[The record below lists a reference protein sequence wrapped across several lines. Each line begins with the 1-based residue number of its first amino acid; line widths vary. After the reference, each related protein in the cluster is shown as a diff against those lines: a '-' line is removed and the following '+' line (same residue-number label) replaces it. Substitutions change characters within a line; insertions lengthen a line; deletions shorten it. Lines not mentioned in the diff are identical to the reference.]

1 MNPPAIDKVPDVT
14 FVVAAYNS
22 ADTIVR
28 AIESALAQ
36 EGVTVEVVVVDDCS
50 ADATPALVAAI
61 PDPRVRLIALDRNR
75 GPGGAR
81 NAGIGAARG
90 RWIAVLDSDDTVR
103 PDRLRRMIERADAAG
118 AQIAVDNLDVVSLDG
133 RSLRMFSEAEL
144 APLPQLTL
152 PAFIESNV
160 LFRSEHNFGYMK
172 PIFERRFLE
181 NQQLRF
187 DETLRI
193 GEDYILLASALA
205 CGGRCAVE
213 PSAGYIYHIREG
225 SISRVLRLDH
235 IDAMIAA
242 DEAFLRRYALDG
254 LAQKMQHRRMRGFRE
269 ARSFLV
275 LVEQLKKRSL
285 AGALKTALA
294 DPFAL
299 RHLSMPIAARLRRL
313 AARFVHPSSHSAPR
327 AAPVTAAAE
336 RSPLGNDP
344 HISKG

>member
-144 APLPQLTL
+144 ARLPQLTL

-187 DETLRI
+187 DEALRI

-205 CGGRCAVE
+205 CGGALRGRAV
-213 PSAGYIYHIREG
+213 R
-225 SISRVLRLDH
+225 RLH
-235 IDAMIAA
+235 
-242 DEAFLRRYALDG
+242 LSYP
-254 LAQKMQHRRMRGFRE
+254 RGFHLACVE
-269 ARSFLV
+269 ARSHRRDDRRRRGVPAPLRARRPGSENAAQAHARLPRSSLV
-275 LVEQLKKRSL
+275 PGPRRAVEKEIVGRRAQDRSGRPVC
-285 AGALKTALA
+285 APASQHA
-294 DPFAL
+294 D
-299 RHLSMPIAARLRRL
+299 RCPIAPPCRAFRASLLPFGPPCR
-313 AARFVHPSSHSAPR
+313 PR
-327 AAPVTAAAE
+327 D
-336 RSPLGNDP
+336 G
-344 HISKG
+344 GG

>member
-1 MNPPAIDKVPDVT
+1 MSAPAIDKAPDVT
-14 FVVAAYNS
+14 FVVAAYNA

-61 PDPRVRLIALDRNR
+61 PDSRIRLIALDRNR

-81 NAGIGAARG
+81 NAGIEAARG
-90 RWIAVLDSDDTVR
+90 RWVAVLDSDDTVR
-103 PDRLRRMIERADAAG
+103 PDRLRRMIDRANETG

-133 RSLRMFSEAEL
+133 RRLTMFSEADL
-144 APLPQLTL
+144 TRLQQLTL
-152 PAFIESNV
+152 PAFIASNV

-181 NQQLRF
+181 HQQLRF

-242 DEAFLRRYALDG
+242 DEAFLRRYTLDG
-254 LAQKMQHRRMRGFRE
+254 QAQKMQRRRMRGFRQ

-285 AGALKTALA
+285 ADALKTALA
-294 DPFAL
+294 DPLAL
-299 RHLSMPIAARLRRL
+299 RHLSMPIAARLRRVV
-313 AARFVHPSSHSAPR
+313 ARVVHKSSHSVPH
-327 AAPVTAAAE
+327 AAPVTATAE

-344 HISKG
+344 Q